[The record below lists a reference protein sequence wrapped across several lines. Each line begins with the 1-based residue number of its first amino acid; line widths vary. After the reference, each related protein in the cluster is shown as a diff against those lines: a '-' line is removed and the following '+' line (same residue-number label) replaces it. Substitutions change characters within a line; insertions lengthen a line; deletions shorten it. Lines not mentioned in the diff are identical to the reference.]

1 MKFITIPYQLDTD
14 FVAKNESATHPR
26 PSLPVFSQV
35 DEELVKPED
44 IPLNRRN
51 FIYTPCSANPLFRTL
66 KYATSEYPFDV
77 AGFNYMDRA
86 EDMSVLPP
94 LNNAI
99 GVPKL
104 LGWRT
109 ARCDACIKEGTVY
122 WEVDILKNDELDLSP
137 DADLKSLK
145 DKINSMPNLRFGVS
159 RREAS
164 LECPVGFDLYGYGI
178 RNFSLE
184 SIHDG
189 KMAQELPSGQIKA
202 GDRLGFV
209 LHLPSTES
217 QIAQARDFTE
227 FKIAAL
233 STPVENSADAPVKK
247 RAKKLAR
254 EFQKDLLRDQ
264 DLSNIIRDQIAIR
277 YKNQLFFEATDYV
290 KTTKPEYYTSDKR
303 ERQDFYSLKDSFLKV
318 FLNGQELGVA
328 FEQLKPFLPPFS
340 ELKYNEKLYFNYW
353 RNETGGSAEGDDVQN
368 KVDHKRRPHSILKN
382 KYVNNGR
389 LGYYP
394 TVSCF
399 NGGSAK
405 LLTAINDFKHWD
417 AIRATMPEL
426 KPANDIF
433 QEQIA
438 DDIVWDI
445 IDEVEAELLS
455 DNEPLALI

>member
-1 MKFITIPYQLDTD
+1 MKFITIPYQPDTD
-14 FVAKNESATHPR
+14 LVSLGECVSQPR
-26 PSLPVFSQV
+26 PHLPTFSRT
-35 DEELVKPED
+35 DDDDLLKPED

-51 FIYTPCSANPLFRTL
+51 FIYTPCSPNPLFSTL

-86 EDMSVLPP
+86 DDMGVLGHS
-94 LNNAI
+94 NNAVK
-99 GVPKL
+99 VPKP

-122 WEVDILKNDELDLSP
+122 WEVEVLSDGDLDLSS
-137 DADLKSLK
+137 DGALKSMK
-145 DKINSMPNLRFGVS
+145 DKVSSMPHIRLGIS

-189 KMAQELPSGQIKA
+189 KMTQALPAGQIRA

-209 LHLPSTES
+209 LRLPSTEIQIS
-217 QIAQARDFTE
+217 QAKSFSAV
-227 FKIAAL
+227 KIAAL
-233 STPVENSADAPVKK
+233 SSSSENSTDGPVKK
-247 RAKKLAR
+247 RAKKLSR
-254 EFQKDLLRDQ
+254 EFQKELLRDQ
-264 DLSNIIRDQIAIR
+264 DFSNVIRDQIAIR

-290 KTTKPEYYTSDKR
+290 KTTKPEYHTSDKR
-303 ERQDFYSLKDSFLKV
+303 ERQDFYSLENSHLKIY
-318 FLNGQELGVA
+318 LNGKELGVA

-353 RNETGGSAEGDDVQN
+353 RNEAGGSAETDDL
-368 KVDHKRRPHSILKN
+368 KTGPESRRPRNILRN
-382 KYVNNGR
+382 KYVNNSR

-405 LLTAINDFKHWD
+405 LLTAASDFKYWKSV
-417 AIRATMPEL
+417 RSTEPEI
-426 KPANDIF
+426 KTINEVH

-445 IDEVEAELLS
+445 VDEVEAEMLS
-455 DNEPLALI
+455 DT

>member
-1 MKFITIPYQLDTD
+1 MKFITIPYQPETD
-14 FVAKNESATHPR
+14 FVAKDQSAAHSR

-35 DEELVKPED
+35 DDELAKPED

-51 FIYTPCSANPLFRTL
+51 FIYTPCSANPLFSAL
-66 KYATSEYPFDV
+66 KYATTEYPFDV

-86 EDMSVLPP
+86 EDMGVLTPS
-94 LNNAI
+94 NNAV
-99 GVPKL
+99 GVPRP

-122 WEVDILKNDELDLSP
+122 WEVAILKNEVLDLTSDP
-137 DADLKSLK
+137 DLKSMK
-145 DKINSMPNLRFGVS
+145 DKINSMANLRLGVS

-189 KMAQELPSGQIKA
+189 KMNQKLPAGQIRA

-209 LHLPSTES
+209 LHLPSAED
-217 QIAQARDFTE
+217 QITQAKDFSE
-227 FKIAAL
+227 AKIAAL
-233 STPVENSADAPVKK
+233 STPVENAVDGPLKK
-247 RAKKLAR
+247 KAKKLTR

-264 DLSNIIRDQIAIR
+264 DYSNVIRDQIAIR

-303 ERQDFYSLKDSFLKV
+303 ERQDFYSLKDSYLEV
-318 FLNGQELGVA
+318 FLNGEELGVA

-340 ELKYNEKLYFNYW
+340 ELKYNEKLYYNYW
-353 RNETGGSAEGDDVQN
+353 KNETGGNAEGNEAHAKDDQ
-368 KVDHKRRPHSILKN
+368 KRGPGSILKN
-382 KYVNNGR
+382 KYVNNSR

-394 TVSCF
+394 TISCF
-399 NGGSAK
+399 NGGSAQ
-405 LLTAINDFKHWD
+405 LLTAVNDFKHWD
-417 AIRATMPEL
+417 AVQAAVPEVR
-426 KPANDIF
+426 PVNDIF

-445 IDEVEAELLS
+445 VDEVEAELLS
-455 DNEPLALI
+455 DG